1 MRERTKT
8 APYRSYAMRVPAGLV
23 ALFVLMAAPSAQAE
37 IVRTPATPTF
47 TTVPGKSP
55 KKRVTLTNARTPAD
69 PSPAPARITALAVTA
84 GAPAFSLVVPP
95 AITPC
100 AAPLAVKESCAF
112 EVQFAPPNVGPFA
125 GELTYT
131 VNGGAPTVAPLK
143 GTGVLPSTP
152 ELTPSS
158 LSFTAATG
166 NSSRRQVTV
175 TNTGPVSLT
184 LRRAP
189 AVIGADGA
197 SFAITTTCGKTLAPG
212 ASCDVSVTFAPT
224 AARTY
229 VAMLRITTDAGRRP
243 TDRPATST
251 QDVALEGSTSGGG
264 SGSTGSRGGKLDTGV
279 FAVWRPSKG
288 LTRLVSMSVRAPVGS
303 RIDIRCT
310 GKRGACPFGTRII
323 KKTVKRTTNITAR
336 FKAKRSLREGTA
348 ITIRVTKRGAIGTL
362 HRFTM
367 RRGKKPKVATGCTN
381 DKGIVRRCP

>member
-1 MRERTKT
+1 
-8 APYRSYAMRVPAGLV
+8 MRVPAGLV
-23 ALFVLMAAPSAQAE
+23 ALFVLVAAPSAQAE

-47 TTVPGKSP
+47 ITAPGKSP
-55 KKRVTLTNARTPAD
+55 KKLVTLRNDPTPAD
-69 PSPAPARITALAVTA
+69 RNPAPATITALAVTA
-84 GAPAFSLVVPP
+84 GAPAFSLVIPP
-95 AITPC
+95 AIAPC
-100 AAPLAVKESCAF
+100 AAPLAVNESCTF
-112 EVQFAPPNVGPFA
+112 EVQFAPPDVGPFA

-143 GTGVLPSTP
+143 GTGVLPTTP

-158 LSFTAATG
+158 LSFTAAPG

-184 LRRAP
+184 LKRAP

-303 RIDIRCT
+303 RIDIRCQ

>member
-1 MRERTKT
+1 M
-8 APYRSYAMRVPAGLV
+8 
-23 ALFVLMAAPSAQAE
+23 
-37 IVRTPATPTF
+37 
-47 TTVPGKSP
+47 
-55 KKRVTLTNARTPAD
+55 
-69 PSPAPARITALAVTA
+69 TA
-84 GAPAFSLVVPP
+84 GAPPFSLVVPP
-95 AITPC
+95 AIPPC
-100 AAPLAVKESCAF
+100 AAPLAVNESCAF

-158 LSFTAATG
+158 LSFIAATG

-197 SFAITTTCGKTLAPG
+197 SFAITTTCAKTLTPS
-212 ASCDVSVTFAPT
+212 ASCNVSVTFAPT
-224 AARTY
+224 SARNY
-229 VAMLRITTDAGRRP
+229 VATLRITTDAGRRP
-243 TDRPATST
+243 TDVPATST

-279 FAVWRPSKG
+279 RAAWSLSKG
-288 LTRLVSMSVRAPVGS
+288 LTKLVSMSVRAPVGS
-303 RIDIRCT
+303 RIDIRCK

-323 KKTVKRTTNITAR
+323 KKTEKRTTNITAR

-348 ITIRVTKRGAIGTL
+348 ITIRVTKRGAIGTF
-362 HRFTM
+362 HKFTM